1 MSSLLDKMR
10 AIANEP
16 VQGKPFPAKHRPSVV
31 KPLSADPEDM
41 DDLERILALP
51 RRPLPSEEEMAAMAR
66 TMTTRLKRDRPGPGQ
81 DGGCACAKLRPE
93 VVKRGQNPCLT
104 ELRPIQGWYLAEAA
118 SVGGILGLLPVGS
131 GKSALDILVPM
142 VVPGCT
148 LAVLLL
154 PPGLRAQIRH
164 DYLCWSQHFLTPN
177 LVAGPGP
184 FHPGR
189 PKLEILA
196 YSELSLPKNSA
207 WFKSR
212 PELSVIISDEAQ
224 ALRDRGSS
232 RTHRFL
238 KLFAESDK
246 RIRLFAHSGS
256 ITTKRPGD
264 YSHFS
269 AIALGEGS
277 PLPLSPGVVEEWA
290 DELIPNEFYQGDGGK
305 LKALCG
311 PNENVRKGFHRR
323 LVETAG
329 VITTT
334 DVGIGTPLKF
344 AVRKPPTMPAE
355 VREALDNVRAKEQRP
370 DGEELVDAMEV
381 AAVAK
386 QVAAGF
392 YLFWRY
398 PHAAEIDFEVGGLI
412 DTWFNLRQEW
422 NRELRETLKHRK
434 EHMDS
439 PKLVRDAA
447 IRGGEG
453 YKGALPT
460 WRSDCWAPWA
470 EIQDK
475 VLPVTA
481 VKWISHWLME
491 DAAAWGHE
499 APGIIWY
506 SNAAVGHAIADIGKF
521 PQYGPGDNAATGIAR
536 ELGNRTIVASIAAH
550 GTGRNLQSFN
560 RNHIVQLPSDT
571 GTFEQLIGRSHRSG
585 QPAEQVS
592 VNFYQ
597 HSQEYVDALA
607 RATEFARYVRDT
619 TGSPQKLL
627 LGEWD

>member
-10 AIANEP
+10 AIAEAP
-16 VQGKPFPAKHRPSVV
+16 AQGKPFPPKHRHVAAVST
-31 KPLSADPEDM
+31 DPDDI
-41 DDLERILALP
+41 DDLTRILALP
-51 RRPLPSEEEMAAMAR
+51 RRPLPSEAEMAAMAR
-66 TMTTRLKRDRPGPGQ
+66 AMTARLKRDRPGPGQ
-81 DGGCACAKLRPE
+81 EGGCACAKLRPE

-104 ELRPIQGWYLAEAA
+104 ELRPIQGWYLSEAA

-131 GKSALDILVPM
+131 GKTGVDILLPM
-142 VVPGCT
+142 VIPDCK

-154 PPGLRAQIRH
+154 PPGLRTQLRH

-177 LVAGPGP
+177 LVGGPGP
-184 FHPGR
+184 FYPGR
-189 PKLEILA
+189 PKLEIFA

-212 PELSVIISDEAQ
+212 PEMSVLICDEAHN
-224 ALRDRGSS
+224 LKDRKAS

-238 KLFAESDK
+238 KLFSEADRPLK
-246 RIRLFAHSGS
+246 LFVHSGS
-256 ITTKRPGD
+256 ITTKSPGD

-290 DELIPNEFYQGDGGK
+290 EELIPNEFYQGDGGK

-323 LVETAG
+323 LVETSG
-329 VITTT
+329 VIATKEAGL
-334 DVGIGTPLKF
+334 DAKLKF
-344 AVRKPPTMPAE
+344 YVRTPPPMPAA

-398 PHAAEIDFEVGGLI
+398 PHAAEADFEQGGLI
-412 DTWFNLRQEW
+412 DQWFNRRQEW
-422 NRELRETLKHRK
+422 NRELRDVLKHRK

-453 YKGALPT
+453 YKGHLPT
-460 WRSDCWAPWA
+460 WRSDCWGPWT

-475 VLPVTA
+475 VIPVTA

-506 SNAAVGHAIADIGKF
+506 SNAAVGHAIADSGKF
-521 PQYGPGDNAATGIAR
+521 PHYGGGPKAEVGIAR
-536 ELGNRTIVASIAAH
+536 ELGTRTIVASIAAH
-550 GTGRNLQSFN
+550 GTGRNLQSFK
-560 RNHIVQLPSDT
+560 RNLFTQQPSNASIC
-571 GTFEQLIGRSHRSG
+571 EQALGRSHRPG
-585 QPAEQVS
+585 QPAELVTAD
-592 VNFYQ
+592 FYQ
-597 HSQEYVDALA
+597 HTKEYEDALTTA
-607 RATEFARYVRDT
+607 KDYSRYIFET
-619 TGSPQKLL
+619 WGSPQKLL